1 MMKTIVVVAAIIGDG
16 AGRYLACR
24 RAPDKV
30 SGGKWEFPGGKL
42 DHGETEPEALL
53 REIREELAIDVRVL
67 RLFDRSTTETEI
79 RGQSVVIE
87 LACYVCDLAGEK
99 PVASTDHDELRWVS
113 ESQMSALNW
122 AEPDLPAV
130 KKMLVPTCG

>member
-1 MMKTIVVVAAIIGDG
+1 MQTIVVVAAIIVDSE
-16 AGRYLACR
+16 GRYLACR

-53 REIREELAIDVRVL
+53 REIREELAIEVRVL
-67 RLFDRSTTETEI
+67 RLFDRSATETEI
-79 RGQSVVIE
+79 KGQSVVIE
-87 LACYVCDLAGEK
+87 LACYVCDLVGDG
-99 PVASTDHDELRWVS
+99 PVASTDHDELRWVA
-113 ESQMSALNW
+113 ENQMSKLDW

-130 KKMLVPTCG
+130 KKILVPTCS